1 MTRDAIRKMIG
12 GYATGSLNE
21 AERKALFEAALDD
34 QEIFDELSREQALK
48 ELLAEPGAKQ
58 RLIAALQP
66 AAKRPTRQA
75 AWWVRPWPWATAA
88 AAVAIGIVV
97 WIAAPKPPPKREIA
111 EVRTEVAPPQAAEP
125 AQPPAVLHDSQK
137 QTPKARP
144 MATKPEKDTK
154 KEEKLAS
161 VDARETVDA
170 QAQVA
175 APQKEAIPPPPQL
188 SPPPAAAP
196 QAQVQV
202 QIQQPQ
208 APQAAP
214 PFVSQQA
221 GQRADVEQMRSAA
234 RAASSAMGKVAAARF
249 AFDYSIE
256 PDGRL
261 SIKPAADGYL
271 LVIARTPN
279 AVRPLLPDG
288 NDGRVTGGSVM
299 WLNIPKETTE
309 LSITFS
315 RSTIVGIGGAA
326 NRLDRPA
333 TVRDALSGTV
343 EDPNPSPN
351 SRLFVTVRLKPRE

>member
-1 MTRDAIRKMIG
+1 
-12 GYATGSLNE
+12 
-21 AERKALFEAALDD
+21 
-34 QEIFDELSREQALK
+34 
-48 ELLAEPGAKQ
+48 
-58 RLIAALQP
+58 
-66 AAKRPTRQA
+66 
-75 AWWVRPWPWATAA
+75 
-88 AAVAIGIVV
+88 
-97 WIAAPKPPPKREIA
+97 
-111 EVRTEVAPPQAAEP
+111 
-125 AQPPAVLHDSQK
+125 
-137 QTPKARP
+137 

-161 VDARETVDA
+161 VDARETVAA

-234 RAASSAMGKVAAARF
+234 RAAPSAMGKLAAARF

-279 AVRPLLPDG
+279 AARPLLPDG

-315 RSTIVGIGGAA
+315 RSNIVGIGGAA

-351 SRLFVTVRLKPRE
+351 SRLFVTVRIKPRE